1 MGGGGVPY
9 APIIQALRGLH
20 RTSAGAWPADLARLL
35 ADDQDATAVIP
46 GLESRVSPTAQSRL
60 YESVLALLTRLGAE
74 QPVVLVAEDLHW
86 ADRSTLDLLGYVARC
101 QTEGRVLLVL
111 TYRNDELGR
120 AHPLRNWLAE
130 IRRLPS
136 VQEIE
141 LPRLS
146 RTETA
151 ALLSGLLA
159 APADADVIDAV
170 YERSEGN
177 PLFSETLLP
186 FAGTPDAGLPPTL
199 RDLLASRLNALPEHV
214 RRVLQIA
221 AAVGHQVQH
230 KLLARIADL
239 DDRALMDAIR
249 TAVDSQILTPVGMS
263 YEFRH
268 ALYREVAYDDL
279 LPAERQLL
287 HGSLAQLLTDEPSLS
302 AADQWATTGEIAEHW
317 YAAADLE
324 RALGSAVEAGLTAE
338 SVYAFGNALDQ
349 LTRALELWD
358 RVPGADGI
366 VPLDRVT
373 VLAHAAQAA
382 NLVGEEGKAIELSR
396 EAINRVDVLADPYRA
411 AQLSE
416 RLGGYQLYAGHYDQA
431 YAAYDWALDLL
442 PEKPPTAERARVR
455 AGLAMLA
462 MAWSR
467 LDEAVESSREAITL
481 ARAVGA
487 RRDEGWALNALG
499 VVTVY
504 QGRVDEGVGYLQDAL
519 RIAREMDSPD
529 ELMAASINLGHI
541 LGVVGRYDESIAV
554 CLAGVVDARRVGL
567 ERQDGSFLQA
577 NAAESMI
584 KAGRWSEAGVLL
596 AEAEALGSR
605 GIRAFPVLHQRAL
618 LATARGEFSVAVD
631 RLAQLRRLLPPHGGP
646 DAYRRGLLEEEA
658 SLAVWQGRTAD
669 AVVAVEEGLALVEG
683 SDEER
688 FAGTLVALGL
698 RAYAD
703 AADRGASGS
712 AREAG
717 RSLAARAAL
726 MRPDPFASSGSLPEP
741 LAVAALA
748 RAERTRV
755 SGSPDPL
762 VWAEAAAAWAAAGH
776 PYPEAYAAWR
786 EAEAVFASGGS
797 SDAALVSLRRA
808 RSLAR
813 PLGAEPLLEEIRLL
827 ARWQRV
833 DLDRA
838 EPASPTPDVAAHL
851 GLTPRE
857 VEVLALVAAGR
868 TNAQIAEAMF
878 ISAKTASVHV
888 SNILRKLGV
897 ARREEAAR
905 IGHHAGL
912 APQAGEG

>member
-1 MGGGGVPY
+1 M
-9 APIIQALRGLH
+9 
-20 RTSAGAWPADLARLL
+20 
-35 ADDQDATAVIP
+35 
-46 GLESRVSPTAQSRL
+46 
-60 YESVLALLTRLGAE
+60 
-74 QPVVLVAEDLHW
+74 
-86 ADRSTLDLLGYVARC
+86 
-101 QTEGRVLLVL
+101 
-111 TYRNDELGR
+111 
-120 AHPLRNWLAE
+120 
-130 IRRLPS
+130 
-136 VQEIE
+136 
-141 LPRLS
+141 
-146 RTETA
+146 
-151 ALLSGLLA
+151 
-159 APADADVIDAV
+159 
-170 YERSEGN
+170 
-177 PLFSETLLP
+177 
-186 FAGTPDAGLPPTL
+186 
-199 RDLLASRLNALPEHV
+199 
-214 RRVLQIA
+214 
-221 AAVGHQVQH
+221 
-230 KLLARIADL
+230 
-239 DDRALMDAIR
+239 
-249 TAVDSQILTPVGMS
+249 
-263 YEFRH
+263 
-268 ALYREVAYDDL
+268 
-279 LPAERQLL
+279 
-287 HGSLAQLLTDEPSLS
+287 
-302 AADQWATTGEIAEHW
+302 
-317 YAAADLE
+317 
-324 RALGSAVEAGLTAE
+324 EAGLTAE